1 MQRAIG
7 SHKGEVGMRAIMIA
21 AAGMLMLCVGSAP
34 AIAGNVI
41 YAFDPPPATIAPLSA
56 AALAQAE
63 ADGEL
68 AAARQS
74 VAAKDGPAATAHYEK
89 AISAGN
95 VVAMVELADLQNHG
109 GDSGVRVDRQRAE
122 ELYRQAALAGYAKG
136 QVRFGQIYQFGDGLA
151 EDIERA
157 AAWYRFAADQ
167 GDDMANARLALIY
180 LGEGNVA
187 EDDAKAFHFAAQGE
201 RADGPQSRSLLAY
214 CYMRGIGVAKDEPR
228 AFHLSLLAA
237 EQGEPNAADRLALMY
252 QQGIGI
258 QKDPSQMRYWGSRA
272 LEMLTHAKD
281 FVLFP

>member
-1 MQRAIG
+1 
-7 SHKGEVGMRAIMIA
+7 
-21 AAGMLMLCVGSAP
+21 
-34 AIAGNVI
+34 
-41 YAFDPPPATIAPLSA
+41 
-56 AALAQAE
+56 
-63 ADGEL
+63 
-68 AAARQS
+68 
-74 VAAKDGPAATAHYEK
+74 
-89 AISAGN
+89 
-95 VVAMVELADLQNHG
+95 
-109 GDSGVRVDRQRAE
+109 
-122 ELYRQAALAGYAKG
+122 
-136 QVRFGQIYQFGDGLA
+136 
-151 EDIERA
+151 
-157 AAWYRFAADQ
+157 
-167 GDDMANARLALIY
+167 LIY